1 MSPLF
6 YYKRKKM
13 GIAIYVC
20 IIKSALLAIT
30 ISRALVFPY
39 QTALKLLCV
48 NGFFSP
54 AIFATSSFA
63 RFSSSR
69 RIISFWAS
77 SKPRWVYVFMVTPI
91 LEYNVIPQKLAI
103 EKDPSNTEDLLC

>member
-20 IIKSALLAIT
+20 ITFVCHNIIKSALLAIT

-54 AIFATSSFA
+54 ATFATSSFA

-69 RIISFWAS
+69 RIISSLAS
-77 SKPRWVYVFMVTPI
+77 SRPR
-91 LEYNVIPQKLAI
+91 
-103 EKDPSNTEDLLC
+103 